1 MSGNA
6 KKDADAGV
14 ETPTTFNIRI
24 CSKDGRMLSEYT
36 LTRHQHDVA
45 TLGAAERRAVENL
58 LDNYG
63 EALVII
69 VSEETL
75 TKLRQTQ
82 QLVTPTSPAA
92 NDATHN
98 RPIKC
103 STA

>member
-14 ETPTTFNIRI
+14 ETPTTFNIQV
-24 CSKDGRMLSEYT
+24 CSKDGRILSEYT

-45 TLGAAERRAVENL
+45 TLGAAERRAKESL

-82 QLVTPTSPAA
+82 QLVTPMSPTA
-92 NDATHN
+92 NEATHN

>member
-6 KKDADAGV
+6 KKDADASV
-14 ETPTTFNIRI
+14 DSPTTFNIQV

-45 TLGAAERRAVENL
+45 TLRAAERRAEENL
-58 LDNYG
+58 LDNFG
-63 EALVII
+63 DALVII

-82 QLVTPTSPAA
+82 RLVTPMRPAA
-92 NDATHN
+92 NEATHN
-98 RPIKC
+98 RPVKC

>member
-1 MSGNA
+1 MSS
-6 KKDADAGV
+6 KVEEDADTGM
-14 ETPTTFNIRI
+14 ETPTTFNIQV

-45 TLGAAERRAVENL
+45 TLGAAERRAKESL

-75 TKLRQTQ
+75 TNLCQTQ
-82 QLVTPTSPAA
+82 RLVTPMSPAA
-92 NDATHN
+92 NEATHN